1 MRTSVIVLVVV
12 LFAAT
17 SSIAQ
22 VTGQIGVFADA
33 NATDCNV
40 NDNGG
45 TLTVYAVHVNH
56 EGAGAVD
63 FMVQGGGGFLGTGIA
78 DTHVFGFTF
87 GTSPDGV
94 SVVYGSCQPAPTHVL
109 TITYQLFG
117 LSSPCSLIEVVANP
131 NLVEPMIATTLCNES
146 FKRRV
151 TPKNLVVNPDG
162 ACDCTVP
169 VRPVTWGNIKALYS
183 AE

>member
-63 FMVQGGGGFLGTGIA
+63 FMVQGGGGFLGTWIA

-87 GTSPDGV
+87 GTSP
-94 SVVYGSCQPAPTHVL
+94 PTSR
-109 TITYQLFG
+109 TADSR
-117 LSSPCSLIEVVANP
+117 SSMKP
-131 NLVEPMIATTLCNES
+131 
-146 FKRRV
+146 
-151 TPKNLVVNPDG
+151 
-162 ACDCTVP
+162 
-169 VRPVTWGNIKALYS
+169 
-183 AE
+183 